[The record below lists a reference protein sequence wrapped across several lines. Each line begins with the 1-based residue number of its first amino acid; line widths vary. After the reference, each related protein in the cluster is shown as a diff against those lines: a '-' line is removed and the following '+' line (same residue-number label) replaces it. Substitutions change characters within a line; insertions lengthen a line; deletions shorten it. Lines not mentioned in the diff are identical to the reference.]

1 MATPPWQHYLHPE
14 ELRLLQETQ
23 EQLLTPPPPRGK
35 LGAWGEK
42 KLHQLAD
49 KVPEVLKTQ
58 LTNAVAG
65 ALEQMRQG
73 STWLVSRE
81 AVLQRLERDTGPLRG
96 SLDILRQPVH
106 RLDAFCADLVNTNT
120 TGLTV
125 EGAVTGAAGVVGL
138 IADIPILYCCLFRII
153 QEIAIVYGFPVKP
166 PQERFHVIQVLDL
179 GHSLGNAHRPDLTRQ
194 TFHMQEVIGQGT
206 TVEILEALQSV
217 SVRSSGTQTQALVR
231 NFRLARQLAL
241 DLLERKLLQGLVVI
255 GSAIGAA
262 SNYHLARDVGLAA
275 RHAYRRRFLME
286 VALRRATPR

>member
-1 MATPPWQHYLHPE
+1 MSWIRHLNPHEQSL
-14 ELRLLQETQ
+14 LRETEQ
-23 EQLLTPPPPRGK
+23 QLLTPPPPRGK

-42 KLHQLAD
+42 KLTQLAE
-49 KVPEVLKTQ
+49 KVPENLKTQ
-58 LTNAVAG
+58 LTNAVSN

-73 STWLVSRE
+73 STWLVSRD
-81 AVLQRLERDTGPLRG
+81 AVIQRLERDLGPIRG

-106 RLDAFCADLVNTNT
+106 RLDAFCADLVQTNT
-120 TGLTV
+120 TGLTL

-153 QEIAIVYGFPVKP
+153 QEIAIVYGFPIKP

-179 GHSLGNAHRPDLTRQ
+179 GHSMGSAHRPDLSRQ
-194 TFHMQEVIGQGT
+194 TFQMQEMIGQGT
-206 TVEILEALQSV
+206 TVEALEAVQAFGM
-217 SVRSSGTQTQALVR
+217 RSSGPQTQALVR

-262 SNYHLARDVGLAA
+262 SNYQLARDVGLAA
-275 RHAYRRRFLME
+275 RHTYRRRFLME
-286 VALRRATPR
+286 VALRRSVTG

>member
-1 MATPPWQHYLHPE
+1 MATPPWLRYLTPE
-14 ELRLLQETQ
+14 ELRLLQETDH
-23 EQLLTPPPPRGK
+23 QLLSPPPPRGK

-42 KLHQLAD
+42 KLTQLAE
-49 KVPEVLKTQ
+49 KVPENLKNQ
-58 LTNAVAG
+58 LTNAVSS

-81 AVLQRLERDTGPLRG
+81 AVLQRLERETGPLRG
-96 SLDILRQPVH
+96 SLDILLQPVQ
-106 RLDAFCADLVNTNT
+106 RLDGFCSDLVKTNT
-120 TGLTV
+120 TGLTL
-125 EGAVTGAAGVVGL
+125 EGAVTGAAGVIGL

-179 GHSLGNAHRPDLTRQ
+179 GHSLGNAHRPDLSRQ
-194 TFHMQEVIGQGT
+194 TYQMQEMIGQGT
-206 TVEILEALQSV
+206 TVEALEAIQAYSL
-217 SVRSSGTQTQALVR
+217 RSSGPQTQALVR

-262 SNYHLARDVGLAA
+262 SNYQLARDVGLAA

-286 VALRRATPR
+286 VALRRSVSA